1 MAVRIQQ
8 GRALAVLNL
17 TPLIDVVFL
26 LLIFFLVASRMS
38 QEEHQ
43 LDIALPSAANA
54 VPMTVEPQELI
65 VNIDQQG
72 RLLVDAKPMSLEDFD
87 SMIRLLSVNNPT
99 GNSVIIR
106 GDRRVAFQAPIDVMN
121 ICLKYGVAYSAS
133 TAEEENKQ

>member
-72 RLLVDAKPMSLEDFD
+72 RLLVDAKPMSLDDFD

>member
-8 GRALAVLNL
+8 GRALAVLNM

-72 RLLVDAKPMSLEDFD
+72 RLMIDAKQMSLEDFD

>member
-121 ICLKYGVAYSAS
+121 ICLKYGVSYSAS
-133 TAEEENKQ
+133 TSEEENKQ